1 MNHLKKTLRTI
12 ISLFLGFLAFCMCYL
27 LLAFWLPYVTVNP
40 DWVKS
45 EKGIEIFVESNGV
58 HTDFVMPVKTEA
70 INWFQKFPCCDF
82 ENVDTSYGYVATGWG
97 DKGFFLDTKTW
108 GDLKFS
114 TAFNAVFGLGSTAMH
129 VRYLKGR
136 LKEDE
141 STRRLVISQAQ
152 YKMLIEYILS
162 SFKIENSRILH
173 IKHPGYWPNDTF
185 YESEGR
191 YSLFKTCNV
200 WTCNGLKQIG
210 VKIGI
215 WSPFDRGIIDHLGR

>member
-1 MNHLKKTLRTI
+1 MQHLRKSFQI
-12 ISLFLGFLAFCMCYL
+12 IFSLFLGILAFVMSYL
-27 LLAFWLPYVTVNP
+27 LLAFWLPYLKVNS
-40 DWVKS
+40 DWQKP

-70 INWFQKFPCCDF
+70 VNWFQKFPCCDF
-82 ENVDTSYGYVATGWG
+82 EKVDTSYAYVATGWG

-114 TAFNAVFGLGSTAMH
+114 TAFNAVFGLGTTAMH
-129 VRYLKGR
+129 VRYIRGC

-141 STRRLVISQAQ
+141 STKRLVISSDQ
-152 YKMLIEYILS
+152 YKKLVEYILA
-162 SFKIENSRILH
+162 SFKKQENKIMH
-173 IKHPGYWPNDTF
+173 IKHPGYWSNDTF
-185 YESEGR
+185 YESEGH

-200 WTCNGLKQIG
+200 WTCNGLKHIG

-215 WSPFDRGIIDHLGR
+215 WSPFEQGIIEHL